1 MRTVNRKKMIMK
13 INFNRI
19 RTLQAKVLMYICFA
33 AITTFYSCE
42 TDDEQTVARSTNLVL
57 SEEFNTDGA
66 PNPAVW
72 GFDIGTGE
80 NGWGNNE
87 LQYYTDR
94 PENVTIQNGVLLI
107 TAQEES
113 FQGSQY
119 TSARLLTKDLFE
131 QQYGRFEARIRLPFG
146 QGIWPAFWMLGADI
160 DENPW
165 PGAGE
170 IDIMEYRGQ
179 EPTVLIGSVHGPGYN
194 GGDAIS
200 KEYILEND
208 RFDTGFHIF
217 GIEWGPDFVNFYVD
231 DVLYNQITP
240 EDVDEE
246 TDGEG
251 VWVFNKP
258 FYILM
263 NLAVGGTFVGSPN
276 AETQFPQTML
286 IDYVRVYEFDERLFN
301 N

>member
-1 MRTVNRKKMIMK
+1 MK
-13 INFNRI
+13 YNHLKPISMVFFKY
-19 RTLQAKVLMYICFA
+19 ALMLSIIA
-33 AITTFYSCE
+33 LLSCE
-42 TDDEQTVARSTNLVL
+42 TDDQQTVARFTELTL
-57 SEEFNTDGA
+57 SEEFDADGQ
-66 PNPAVW
+66 PNASIW
-72 GFDIGTGE
+72 GYDIGTGE
-80 NGWGNNE
+80 NGWGNQE

-94 PENVTIQNGVLLI
+94 PENVNVQNGVLLI
-107 TAQEES
+107 TAREES
-113 FQGSQY
+113 FEGSSY
-119 TSARLLTKDLFE
+119 TSARLVTKDKFE
-131 QQYGRFEARIRLPFG
+131 QRYGRFEARIRLPYG

-179 EPTVLIGSVHGPGYN
+179 NPTLLIGSVHGPGYS

-200 KEYILEND
+200 KEYSLVND

-217 GIEWGPDFVNFYVD
+217 GIEWGPEYVNFYVD

-240 EDVDEE
+240 EDV
-246 TDGEG
+246 TGT
-251 VWVFNKP
+251 WVFNKP

-276 AETQFPQTML
+276 EETEFPQTML
-286 IDYVRVYEFDERLFN
+286 VDYVRVYKELKIN
-301 N
+301 